1 MIKLEIPN
9 IDKIADCYYWQ
20 IKQINRRKTDIIRE
34 YYIDHLED
42 FVLCDF
48 SQMGNIRDDFN
59 QKFAYEIAQTE
70 QCYQNYITYKGNVV
84 DKNDPKYK
92 NNCKKLKD
100 SWEGSLYFKFCTYME
115 NQYNTCF
122 QNEVIFNKAD
132 KSTRNNHD
140 KLGVWI
146 AKLLD
151 IKTCPY
157 CNRIYTF
164 TISSKDRSIRP
175 EFDHFYP
182 KSKFPY
188 LALSFYNIVPSCPI
202 CNHVKGTKLVDYHP
216 YKKGFGEDYKFII
229 DENQLRNRNVK
240 EIKFTNSSNKNID
253 CFMLKDLYN
262 EHLDYINEIIYKQV
276 AYSDDNLQNIID
288 SFQSMGIKGDIS
300 SYIWGCY
307 LDNALHIKRPLSKLT
322 KDILDQLKSLG

>member
-1 MIKLEIPN
+1 MIKLEIPD

-20 IKQINRRKTDIIRE
+20 IKQKSRRKTDIIRT
-34 YYIDHLED
+34 YYIEHLED
-42 FVLCDF
+42 FVLCDP
-48 SQMGNIRDDFN
+48 SQMKNVSDDFN
-59 QKFAYEIAQTE
+59 QRFAHEVAETE
-70 QCYQNYITYKGNVV
+70 QHYQNFIAYKDNLV
-84 DKNDPKYK
+84 NK
-92 NNCKKLKD
+92 NNLNYKDECKRLKD
-100 SWEGSLYFKFCTYME
+100 LLESSLYFKFCTYME

-122 QNEVIFNKAD
+122 QEKIIFNKAD
-132 KSTRNNHD
+132 KSTHNSQD

-182 KSKFPY
+182 KSIFPY
-188 LALSFYNIVPSCPI
+188 FALSFYNLVPSCPI
-202 CNHVKGTKLVDYHP
+202 CNHIKGISLIDYHP

-229 DENQLRNRNVK
+229 DEDQLRKRNVK
-240 EIKFTNSSNKNID
+240 EIKFTNDTNSNID
-253 CFMLKDLYN
+253 CFMLRDLYN
-262 EHLDYINEIIYKQV
+262 KHLDYINEIVYKQV
-276 AYSDDNLQNIID
+276 AYSDDNLQNIVD
-288 SFQSMGIKGDIS
+288 SFQSMGIKEDVS

>member
-20 IKQINRRKTDIIRE
+20 IKQKRRKRTDIIRT
-34 YYIDHLED
+34 YYIEHLKD
-42 FVLCDF
+42 FVLCDL
-48 SQMGNIRDDFN
+48 SRMKDISDDFN
-59 QKFAYEIAQTE
+59 QRFAQEITDTE
-70 QCYQNYITYKGNVV
+70 VFFQNYIA
-84 DKNDPKYK
+84 YK
-92 NNCKKLKD
+92 NNEINKNSLNYESECKRLKKI
-100 SWEGSLYFKFCTYME
+100 WEGSLYFKFCVYME

-122 QNEVIFNKAD
+122 QDTVIFNKAD
-132 KSTRNNHD
+132 KSTHNNND

-188 LALSFYNIVPSCPI
+188 FALSFYNLVPSCPI
-202 CNHVKGTKLVDYHP
+202 CNHVKGTRLIDFHP
-216 YKKGFGEDYKFII
+216 YEKGFGEDYKFII
-229 DENQLRNRNVK
+229 DESQLRKRNVK
-240 EIKFTNSSNKNID
+240 EVKFVNDTNSNID
-253 CFMLKDLYN
+253 CFMLKNLYN
-262 EHLDYINEIIYKQV
+262 EHLDYINEIIYKQA

-288 SFQSMGIKGDIS
+288 SFQSMGVKGDVS

-307 LDNALHIKRPLSKLT
+307 LDDALHVKRPLSKLT
-322 KDILDQLKSLG
+322 KDILDQLKLLR